1 MLASSSETDSED
13 NAESDVTKDINQA
26 KTAETHHVNV
36 FLAFSKLEIDETK
49 SDKGV
54 ASNTTCAPGISAEGT
69 VPLPAQIIESTPWR
83 SAFSKIDVWYASY
96 GSNMWKPRFL
106 CYIQGGQVKMTS
118 NSGNHFPILNRLS

>member
-54 ASNTTCAPGISAEGT
+54 ASNTTCGPGISAEGT